1 MLTDRLTSTSA
12 MTPATARAQ
21 SRATPTAVADGVL
34 AVLAGAPRDKIAAEL
49 GIAAAELTDA
59 TECYQQAG
67 HTALETQ
74 AATRD
79 WFQVHVEFPEWTA
92 AENTMITEV
101 GPRLQALRDAGVIGA
116 WWFIRKAPCWRL
128 RLNPG
133 GEAALADLT
142 GTAGTILDA
151 LAADGLISG
160 WRQTVYE
167 PETVAFGG
175 RQAMNV
181 AHDLFCAD
189 STNILHYLG
198 QQEPAFGRREL
209 SVLLCTT
216 LFRAAG
222 QEWFECGD
230 IWHRVAQLRPS
241 SPDVP
246 ADRLAEL
253 TESLHGLLSRDA
265 RPTGTLFGVGGPLAF
280 AAHWAAAFHNAGQ
293 ALAEAAIGGTLTQG
307 TRAILRYH
315 VIFHW
320 NRLGLSVTTQ
330 SLLARASAAAIFG

>member
-1 MLTDRLTSTSA
+1 MPADHLTSSSA
-12 MTPATARAQ
+12 MTPATAHRQ
-21 SRATPTAVADGVL
+21 STATPTEVADGVL
-34 AVLAGAPRDKIAAEL
+34 AVLAGAPRDKIAIEL
-49 GIAAAELTDA
+49 GIATAELTDA
-59 TECYQQAG
+59 IETYQQAG
-67 HTALETQ
+67 HTALETL
-74 AATRD
+74 ATNRD

-92 AENTMITEV
+92 AENTMITEL
-101 GPRLQALRDAGVIGA
+101 GPRLQGLQDAGVIRA

-128 RLNPG
+128 RLYRSH
-133 GEAALADLT
+133 EAALADVT
-142 GTAGTILDA
+142 STAGAVLDA
-151 LAADGLISG
+151 LAANGLISG

-175 RQAMNV
+175 RQAMDV

-189 STNILHYLG
+189 SNNILRYLG

-209 SVLLCTT
+209 SVLLCTA

-246 ADRLAEL
+246 AERLAEL
-253 TESLHGLLSRDA
+253 AETLHSLLARDA
-265 RPTGTLFGVGGPLAF
+265 RPTGTLFGAGPLAF

-293 ALAEAAIGGTLTQG
+293 TLAEAATDGTLTQG

-320 NRLGLSVTTQ
+320 NRLGLSATTQ
-330 SLLARASAAAIFG
+330 SLLARAAAAAIFR